1 MIVESIPMALM
12 LECKIMMINMLMST
26 ALMATVNLDMQ
37 IAPWRSVDDGVM
49 GGLSAGGMV
58 RTDEGLKF
66 TGKLSLENNGG
77 FSSVRRLLEQDLSS
91 ATRVRLDIRGDGR
104 DYQFRIRQNS
114 RFDGVA
120 LRAVFSTTNKW
131 ESIEIALDEF
141 IPVFRGRTV
150 SEAGPVV
157 PSEIQQIGFLLADKK
172 AGPFELEIRRIEFL
186 GPETTATP

>member
-1 MIVESIPMALM
+1 
-12 LECKIMMINMLMST
+12 MMINMLMSI

-37 IAPWRSVDDGVM
+37 ITSWRSVDDGVM
-49 GGLSAGGMV
+49 GGLSAGAMV
-58 RTDEGLKF
+58 QSGEGLKF

-77 FSSVRRLLEQDLSS
+77 FSSVRRLVEQDLSS
-91 ATRVRLDIRGDGR
+91 ATRVRLEIRGDGR

-120 LRAVFSTTNKW
+120 WHAVFPTTKKW
-131 ESIEIALDEF
+131 VSLEIELDRF

-150 SEAGPVV
+150 SGAGPVV

-172 AGPFELEIRRIEFL
+172 AGPFELKIRRVEFL
-186 GPETTATP
+186 GPEINVTP